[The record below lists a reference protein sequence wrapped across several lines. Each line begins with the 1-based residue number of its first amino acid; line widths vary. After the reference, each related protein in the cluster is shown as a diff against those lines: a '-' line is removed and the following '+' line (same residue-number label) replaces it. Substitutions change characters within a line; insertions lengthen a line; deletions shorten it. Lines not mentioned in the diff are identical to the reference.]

1 MTPAPTP
8 PKRILIIKLRAIGD
22 VVMATPVIENLRL
35 AYPDAFLA
43 FLTEEASADI
53 VTDNPFLDEVIL
65 LPRRTWRTLS
75 LLTRWRAQTGFYRA
89 LREKRFDLVIDLF
102 GNPRSAILSLLSG
115 ARHRLGYA
123 FRMRKYCY
131 TQRIRPRGGEVHEVE
146 FHLDAVRALK
156 LSAPVSQPRVFV
168 TELAAQRAM
177 DWMTS
182 SGIADDERLIG
193 LNPGGGWSIKRWPPE
208 RFAILADRLI
218 TEYGARIILFWGPGE
233 EPLVAAIKHHMSH
246 PVLSI
251 PEVSLSEMMA
261 FLKHLALLISND
273 SGPMHIA
280 AALCVPTI
288 GIFGPTN
295 PFLQG
300 PFGLSGRVV
309 REESVACLGCNQV
322 TCAIGNICM
331 TQLAPETVF
340 STVQS
345 YFEQEA

>member
-1 MTPAPTP
+1 MRAPTNP
-8 PKRILIIKLRAIGD
+8 ERILIIKLRAIGD

-35 AYPDAFLA
+35 AYPDTFLV

-53 VTDNPFLDEVIL
+53 LAGNPFLDEVLL
-65 LPRRTWRTLS
+65 LPRRTWSALP
-75 LLTRWRAQTGFYRA
+75 LLMRWRAQVRFYRT
-89 LREKRFDLVIDLF
+89 LRARRFDLVIDLF

-131 TQRIRPRGGEVHEVE
+131 TQLIRPRGGEVHEVE
-146 FHLDAVRALK
+146 VHLDAVRALGV
-156 LSAPVSQPRVFV
+156 PTPISQPRVYV
-168 TELAAQRAM
+168 PEQAAQRAM
-177 DWMTS
+177 NWMTS
-182 SGIADDERLIG
+182 SGIADGERLIG
-193 LNPGGGWSIKRWPPE
+193 LNPGGGWSVKRWPPE
-208 RFAILADRLI
+208 RFAVLAARLI
-218 TEYGARIILFWGPGE
+218 TNYNVRIVLFWGPGE
-233 EPLVAAIKHHMSH
+233 EPLVEAIRRQMSH

-251 PEVSLSEMMA
+251 PAVSLSEMMA

-300 PFGLSGRVV
+300 PYGPSGRAV

-331 TQLAPETVF
+331 THLAPETVF
-340 STVQS
+340 SAVQS
-345 YFEQEA
+345 YFEQDA